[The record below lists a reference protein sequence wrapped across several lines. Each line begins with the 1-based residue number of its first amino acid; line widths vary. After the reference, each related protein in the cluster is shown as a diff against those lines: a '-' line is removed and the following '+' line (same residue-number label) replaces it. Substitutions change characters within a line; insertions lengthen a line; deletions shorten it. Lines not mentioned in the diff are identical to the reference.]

1 MRRDEKRAV
10 VERLVEQIKRL
21 TKPRQSVED
30 SIAYSGLNLV
40 LCNKLNCSIGEVSHG
55 EKKTRR
61 MSLAKAPRRKALL
74 SQC

>member
-1 MRRDEKRAV
+1 
-10 VERLVEQIKRL
+10 
-21 TKPRQSVED
+21 
-30 SIAYSGLNLV
+30 LNLIMG
-40 LCNKLNCSIGEVSHG
+40 NKLNCAIDEVSHG